1 LNNYVDVPLG
11 EWYDNH
17 MSDSA
22 RIMSRLRSS
31 FSTTPGLSLKSISP
45 VNTTKDKL
53 NVLDQV
59 LTKIEQ
65 SVLDSSVAASAG
77 TIAQAIPQATLDVT
91 NTLNPTQLTTSL
103 KETVRNVSPD
113 ISSVEAGAGLQQIE
127 YEPSPELP
135 VEVESYLQKVEE
147 HRDQVLNEVVIA
159 DGTTAPSVAHP
170 SIKKPVIVLPITAEE
185 EKAGQKKPLYLS
197 IRWLVEWS
205 KKIMKMF
212 VGEVI
217 YKQESSTS

>member
-1 LNNYVDVPLG
+1 
-11 EWYDNH
+11 

-31 FSTTPGLSLKSISP
+31 FSTTPGLSLKPISP
-45 VNTTKDKL
+45 VNTIKGKL
-53 NVLDQV
+53 NVLDGV

-91 NTLNPTQLTTSL
+91 DTLNPTQLTTSL

-113 ISSVEAGAGLQQIE
+113 ISSVEAGSGLQQIE

-135 VEVESYLQKVEE
+135 VEVESYLRKVEE
-147 HRDQVLNEVVIA
+147 HQDQALNEVVIA
-159 DGTTAPSVAHP
+159 DGTTVPSVAHP

-185 EKAGQKKPLYLS
+185 EKVGQKKPLYLS

-212 VGEVI
+212 AGEVI

>member
-1 LNNYVDVPLG
+1 
-11 EWYDNH
+11 
-17 MSDSA
+17 MSS
-22 RIMSRLRSS
+22 
-31 FSTTPGLSLKSISP
+31 

-59 LTKIEQ
+59 LNKIEQ

-77 TIAQAIPQATLDVT
+77 TIAQAIPQATLEVT
-91 NTLNPTQLTTSL
+91 DTLNPNQLVTSL
-103 KETVRNVSPD
+103 KESVVSVSPD
-113 ISSVEAGAGLQQIE
+113 ISPVESGAGLQQVE

-147 HRDQVLNEVVIA
+147 QQDQVLNEVVIA
-159 DGTTAPSVAHP
+159 DGTIAPSVAHP
-170 SIKKPVIVLPITAEE
+170 PIKKPVIVLPITAEE

>member
-1 LNNYVDVPLG
+1 
-11 EWYDNH
+11 

-31 FSTTPGLSLKSISP
+31 FSTTPGLSLKSISS

-53 NVLDQV
+53 NVLDQI

-212 VGEVI
+212 AGEVI

>member
-1 LNNYVDVPLG
+1 
-11 EWYDNH
+11 

-212 VGEVI
+212 AGEVI